1 MNKLIFVSC
10 LVFGALGCL
19 GGDPNMN
26 SQYYG
31 DAAPAT
37 TGAGGS
43 GTGGSGVL
51 GMIPGVAYATF
62 DSTALGFILDD
73 YMDSDPTMYTN
84 ISNQAEWASKGKTP
98 PALSFN
104 MDDGSPT
111 PGSLQVVAP
120 FDGKNQHFD
129 IQSPSLS
136 PVRNWSGG
144 TLHVRIRV
152 AQGSLGAG
160 AGAQLFIKTTATYVY
175 GGTYVNFPMTGQ
187 TSWHDFSM
195 SLDAPVTMN
204 SGYDASMAISYG
216 VQVNTGSS
224 VTSQGP
230 ATIEFDSFSVS
241 GIATGTGG
249 AGGGAAGGAG
259 GSGGGGGTSGTGG
272 SGDASTGN

>member
-1 MNKLIFVSC
+1 MNKLIIASC
-10 LVFGALGCL
+10 LLFGALGCL
-19 GGDPNMN
+19 GGDPNKN

-31 DAAPAT
+31 DAAPT
-37 TGAGGS
+37 PTPTG

-51 GMIPGVAYATF
+51 GMIPGVAFAKF
-62 DSTALGFILDD
+62 DTTAQGFILDD

-84 ISNQAEWASKGKTP
+84 IANQAEWASKGKTP
-98 PALSFN
+98 PTLSFN
-104 MDDGSPT
+104 MDDGSPE

-136 PVRNWSGG
+136 PVQNWSGG

-160 AGAQLFIKTTATYVY
+160 AGAQLFIKTTSTYVY
-175 GGTYVNFPMTGQ
+175 GGTYVNFPMSGQ
-187 TSWHDFSM
+187 SSWHDFSM
-195 SLDAPVTMN
+195 SLDAPVTVN
-204 SGYDASMAISYG
+204 AGYDASMAISYG

-224 VTSQGP
+224 VTSQAP
-230 ATIEFDSFSVS
+230 ATFEFDSFSVS
-241 GIATGTGG
+241 GIATGS
-249 AGGGAAGGAG
+249 GGAAGGAG
-259 GSGGGGGTSGTGG
+259 GGGGTSG